1 MDPEEKKFE
10 IEKINLSNKIK
21 HLDLIQGVINRMA
34 SNSFVIKGW
43 TVTLVS
49 AIIFLADKNKNI
61 LAILI
66 SLIPIIMFWILDT
79 FFLRFEQAYRN
90 LYSQISKDTSIKN
103 PNEYEFN
110 LKVNDKNIS
119 FWGVFFS
126 KTFLPFYPVLFVIV
140 LGISFYSY
148 IYSENDKNPEKEKT
162 NINVTCKSE
171 IQHLPS
177 ISPTKIPNQIET
189 KEPKKDEKK

>member
-1 MDPEEKKFE
+1 MTPEEKNFE

-61 LAILI
+61 LAILV

-90 LYSQISKDTSIKN
+90 LYSQIAKDTSIKN

-110 LKVNDKNIS
+110 LKVNDKNIP
-119 FWGVFFS
+119 FGGVFFS
-126 KTFLPFYPVLFVIV
+126 KTFLPFYLVLFFIVI
-140 LGISFYSY
+140 GISYY
-148 IYSENDKNPEKEKT
+148 IYKHPEIDKNEEKT

-171 IQHLPS
+171 IQPLAS
-177 ISPTKIPNQIET
+177 TSSTKIPKQIEI